1 MFAVLKTGGK
11 QYRVQAGD
19 VLRVEKLSANAG
31 DKVQFNEIL
40 MVGSTVGWMAAP
52 YVEAPAGLA
61 DLAGALLRIDDR
73 TAIVPGLSV
82 LRQGRADVMHLSSD
96 WSSGILRVE
105 LRDGRVFDLT
115 FNPQAA
121 TGAGR

>member
-1 MFAVLKTGGK
+1 MEECFSDLLSRLLFASG
-11 QYRVQAGD
+11 
-19 VLRVEKLSANAG
+19 E
-31 DKVQFNEIL
+31 
-40 MVGSTVGWMAAP
+40 
-52 YVEAPAGLA
+52 
-61 DLAGALLRIDDR
+61 
-73 TAIVPGLSV
+73 
-82 LRQGRADVMHLSSD
+82 GRADVMHLSSD